1 MAVTRQV
8 KSKINQGDI
17 AKEASVKP
25 EASSHADKEES
36 GRRIGATSKKVCTFC
51 KGKTEPKYTDALAL
65 RRFINDR
72 GRISNRSRSGLCAKH
87 QRRVAREIKRA
98 RHLALLPF
106 TVKI

>member
-8 KSKINQGDI
+8 KSTIK
-17 AKEASVKP
+17 KEEAPVKSETP
-25 EASSHADKEES
+25 SHTEKEES
-36 GRRIGATSKKVCTFC
+36 GRKVGATSKKVCTFC
-51 KGKTEPKYTDALAL
+51 KGKNEPKYTDAIAL

-106 TVKI
+106 TVRI